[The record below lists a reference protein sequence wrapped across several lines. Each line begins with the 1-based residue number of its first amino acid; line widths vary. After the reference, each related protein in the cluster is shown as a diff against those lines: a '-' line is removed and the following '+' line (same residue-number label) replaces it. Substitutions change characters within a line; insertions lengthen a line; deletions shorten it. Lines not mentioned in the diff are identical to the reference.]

1 MPRARS
7 RSVAEAP
14 ERRGATRGTTPSRR
28 LEAPTRLGL
37 RRAHL
42 GFGRARLGLRCL
54 GLAASLV
61 LAAACARGSEAGT
74 RDPGRAHD
82 EDVAA
87 HTSAAFVAGASEP
100 APALD
105 PEAALAQA
113 EAALAAGDA
122 ARAVALFG
130 RVLAAPALPDERAA
144 PAWIGLAQAH
154 EKLRDCVASIR
165 AYEAYLARFPTG
177 DHAVGARAR
186 RGACE
191 AELEQWE
198 LSAATY
204 HGIAE
209 QTELLP
215 SARVEALAR
224 EGYALFML
232 DRLDEADARL
242 AEADAIYERAAL
254 ERSERFASTEFVGM
268 ARFYRAAILHRR
280 FRDIEI
286 RLPESAMQ
294 AAFTAKLELLVKA
307 QDAYNHAIAAKHMFW
322 VSAAGYQLGHLFSE
336 LYDALMYAPVPEWLD
351 ARQREVYFEELK
363 KQARP
368 VVTKAIWVFEKN
380 LETARR
386 LGYESEFIART
397 EEKLGHLQAVML
409 SDDVALGRPH
419 PRLAGLDGSGTPGGE
434 PSDDASA
441 QGTRD
446 GLDPAAGGGQGS
458 ASDRKLFVPRPTPL

>member
-7 RSVAEAP
+7 RSAAEA
-14 ERRGATRGTTPSRR
+14 G
-28 LEAPTRLGL
+28 
-37 RRAHL
+37 
-42 GFGRARLGLRCL
+42 ARLGLVAAL
-54 GLAASLV
+54 G
-61 LAAACARGSEAGT
+61 LAAACARGPGPGSRSPGEASE
-74 RDPGRAHD
+74 H
-82 EDVAA
+82 DVAA
-87 HTSAAFVAGASEP
+87 GAFVEGAGDAS
-100 APALD
+100 PALD
-105 PEAALAQA
+105 PEAALEAA
-113 EAALAAGDA
+113 EAALAADDA

-130 RVLAAPALPDERAA
+130 RVLASPSLPAERAA

-154 EKLRDCVASIR
+154 EKLRDCVAAIR
-165 AYEAYLARFPTG
+165 AYETYLARFPTG
-177 DHAVGARAR
+177 EHAVGAEAR

-198 LSAATY
+198 ESAATF
-204 HGIAE
+204 HAIAE
-209 QTELLP
+209 RQDELP

-232 DRLDEADARL
+232 DRMDEADARL
-242 AEADAIYERAAL
+242 ALADQIYARAVEERT
-254 ERSERFASTEFVGM
+254 ERFASTQFVGM

-280 FRDIEI
+280 FRDVEI
-286 RLPESAMQ
+286 RLPEAAMQ

-351 ARQREVYFEELK
+351 AHQREVYFEELK

-386 LGYESEFIART
+386 LGYESEFITRT

-409 SDDVALGRPH
+409 SDDIALGQPH
-419 PRLAGLDGSGTPGGE
+419 PRLTD
-434 PSDDASA
+434 DDA
-441 QGTRD
+441 G
-446 GLDPAAGGGQGS
+446 DPDDAGIDAPPAEGQGS

>member
-1 MPRARS
+1 M
-7 RSVAEAP
+7 AEAA
-14 ERRGATRGTTPSRR
+14 ERRRAT
-28 LEAPTRLGL
+28 PTAWCSKRLGL
-37 RRAHL
+37 RL
-42 GFGRARLGLRCL
+42 ARV
-54 GLAASLV
+54 GLAAALV
-61 LAAACARGSEAGT
+61 LAAACARGSGSGSRGPGAA
-74 RDPGRAHD
+74 RDDA
-82 EDVAA
+82 VAA
-87 HTSAAFVAGASEP
+87 ETSAAFVAGASDP
-100 APALD
+100 TSSSSALD
-105 PEAALAQA
+105 PEAALAEA
-113 EAALAAGDA
+113 EAALAGGDA

-130 RVLAAPALPDERAA
+130 RVLASPALPAERAA

-154 EKLRDCVASIR
+154 EKLRDCIAAIR
-165 AYEAYLARFPTG
+165 AYEAYLGRFPAG

-198 LSAATY
+198 QSAATY
-204 HGIAE
+204 HAIAE
-209 QTELLP
+209 DAELLP

-232 DRLDEADARL
+232 DRMDEADARL
-242 AEADAIYERAAL
+242 AEADAIHERAV
-254 ERSERFASTEFVGM
+254 EDRSERFASTEFVGM

-351 ARQREVYFEELK
+351 ARQREVYFEEIK

-409 SDDVALGRPH
+409 SDDVALGQPH
-419 PRLAGLDGSGTPGGE
+419 PRLVADDGPGADE
-434 PSDDASA
+434 AA
-441 QGTRD
+441 AIEA
-446 GLDPAAGGGQGS
+446 PATEGQGS